1 MGRREPR
8 GGHTL
13 KFRVESLELK
23 ELHTLNIQHSTLNT
37 QHSSLNI
44 CLVPTGLAPSAAP
57 IIFFCRIVAIFR
69 SLLLQDGKKVANRQ
83 NTVFPCADC

>member
-13 KFRVESLELK
+13 KFRVESLELR
-23 ELHTLNIQHSTLNT
+23 ELHTLNIQHSTP
-37 QHSSLNI
+37 NI
-44 CLVPTGLAPSAAP
+44 CAAPMGLAPSAAP

-83 NTVFPCADC
+83 NAVFPCADC